1 MVFTDPRYPLLYDAN
16 HAAIL
21 EEIPD
26 LELSEIRDELLP
38 SLERSG
44 ARHEQIEFWASQSSP
59 AVAEM
64 RAVLGDTHDVVM
76 AYEGPPPGL
85 MASDVEVREV
95 AGSDPSFL
103 DRYRESAEDLE
114 EPERMDPAV
123 LDQLYRRDV
132 EVFVPRGLRLFLG
145 MVHGEVAGRATL
157 MGIGGVGYVDTVVTR
172 LRFRRQGVA
181 RAMVSTAV
189 QAGIERGDDLVHL
202 LTVKDSAPQRLYERL
217 GFRVVSEIVTFTRH
231 LGAD

>member
-64 RAVLGDTHDVVM
+64 RALLGDTQDVVM
-76 AYEGPPPGL
+76 AYEGPPGL
-85 MASDVEVREV
+85 TASDVEVHEV
-95 AGSDPSFL
+95 ARSDPGFL
-103 DRYRESAEDLE
+103 DRYRESAEDLG
-114 EPERMDPAV
+114 EPERMEPAV

-132 EVFVPRGLRLFLG
+132 EVFVPRGLRLFVG
-145 MVHGEVAGRATL
+145 MVDGEVAGRATL

-172 LRFRRQGVA
+172 LRYRRRGVA
-181 RAMVSTAV
+181 SAMVSRAV
-189 QAGIERGDDLVHL
+189 QAGIERGDEVVHL

-217 GFRVVSEIVTFTRH
+217 GFRVVSDIVTFTRP
-231 LGAD
+231 LGTD